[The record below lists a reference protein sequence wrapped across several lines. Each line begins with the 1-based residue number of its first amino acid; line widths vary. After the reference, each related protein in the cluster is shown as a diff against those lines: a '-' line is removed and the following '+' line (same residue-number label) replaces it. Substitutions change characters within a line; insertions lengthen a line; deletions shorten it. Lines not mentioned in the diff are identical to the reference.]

1 MPLAN
6 EIELFYSTVEMNAI
20 GQIDFY
26 LTRSLGTMVN
36 FLLPSLFYPITIPT
50 TLLFCSLTVYMANCI
65 YQCVDESAKL
75 QNNAASKLIH
85 EMISTVSGVE
95 TIRAYRKQQMFLKR
109 Y

>member
-1 MPLAN
+1 
-6 EIELFYSTVEMNAI
+6 MNAI

-26 LTRSLGTMVN
+26 LTTSLGTMMN
-36 FLLPSLFYPITIPT
+36 LLLPCLFYPITIPT
-50 TLLFCSLTVYMANCI
+50 TLLFCSLTVYLANRI